1 VWLAKGGIAVAAVL
15 AMAGCG
21 YVGPPQ
27 PPALNILTAVTDL
40 GVGEYGANIL
50 VRFTLPALT
59 TDGLTVK
66 SVRSVEL
73 FVGPMPTPFSTDA
86 WASSAR
92 RIEIPGPPPPG
103 PVTYQV
109 PAAEWIGK
117 TVAIGVRATGRTG
130 KVSGWSNLRPLT
142 VGAPLTRPTAVKT
155 ENLARG
161 VGVTWQGSGP
171 RYRLLRA
178 VEKGPLEVLGETNEP
193 NWLDESTTYGILYT
207 YQVLT
212 IPLAGENDSQQS
224 EISEAATITP
234 EDKFAPAIPAGVTL
248 SAGVNSI
255 EIAWSRNAEPD
266 LQGYNVFRSVDGA
279 AFEKVGDLIPTPVY
293 SDTRIESGKRYRYTI
308 SAVDTTGNESP
319 RSEPQEVVAP

>member
-1 VWLAKGGIAVAAVL
+1 VWLAKGGLAVAAVL

-27 PPALNILTAVTDL
+27 PPALNILTTVTDL
-40 GVGEYGANIL
+40 AAGEYGANIL

-73 FVGPMPTPFSTDA
+73 FVGPSPSPFSTDA

-92 RIEIPGPPPPG
+92 RFEIPGPPAPG

-117 TVAIGVRATGRTG
+117 AVAIGVRATGRTG

-142 VGAPLTRPTAVKT
+142 VGAPLTRPTAVKAA
-155 ENLARG
+155 NVARG

-178 VEKGPLEVLGETNEP
+178 VEKGPLAVLGETNEA
-193 NWLDESTTYGILYT
+193 NWLDETTTYGILYT
-207 YQVLT
+207 YQVLA
-212 IPLAGENDSQQS
+212 IPPAGENDSQQS
-224 EISEAATITP
+224 EISEPETITP
-234 EDKFAPAIPAGVTL
+234 VDEFAPAIPTEVTA
-248 SAGVNSI
+248 SPGVNSI
-255 EIAWSRNAEPD
+255 ELAWTRNTESD
-266 LQGYNVFRSVDGA
+266 LQGYNVFRSVAGA
-279 AFEKVGDLIPTPVY
+279 AFEKVGELIQTPVY
-293 SDTRIESGKRYRYTI
+293 SDTRVESGKRYRYAI

-319 RSEPQEVVAP
+319 RSEPVEVVAP